1 MVLACPS
8 MLAELLAAA
17 SIAVGSMAAKT
28 VTPPSTVGTVLTKD
42 KLALGRLH
50 DLLASISARMREA
63 STPDDVPWL
72 VSSKVF
78 DPEFLDLIDESEV
91 LLDST
96 DLHDLVEHAGQGLP
110 GELQEV
116 GAMMSVAFQVAEAL
130 RARSHQETE
139 DTPTDLLD
147 SEDTPTEVSIPREP
161 TVDELIGND
170 RIPRRVRDAI
180 YGSYA
185 AAVCTIALLDPR
197 PLPGWLRAELQR
209 RAVEGHREGL
219 RLLLAVA
226 HRAGIALPRSPLVDT
241 LEPLDLDAAEREH
254 LRERSAFQRG
264 LAAAELLRPT

>member
-1 MVLACPS
+1 VLACLS

-28 VTPPSTVGTVLTKD
+28 MTPPTVAGMVGAKD
-42 KLALGRLH
+42 KLALGRLSE
-50 DLLASISARMREA
+50 LLADIASRMREA
-63 STPDDVPWL
+63 SAPDDVPWL

-78 DPEFLDLIDESEV
+78 EPDFLDLIDEAEV

-110 GELQEV
+110 GELREV

-130 RARSHQETE
+130 RVHAEAEAEH
-139 DTPTDLLD
+139 TPTDLLD
-147 SEDTPTEVSIPREP
+147 SEDTPTDEPRLLEP
-161 TVDELIGND
+161 TVEEVVSSD
-170 RIPRRVRDAI
+170 RIPRRIRDAI
-180 YGSYA
+180 YGGYA
-185 AAVCTIALLDPR
+185 SAVCTIALLDPR
-197 PLPGWLRAELQR
+197 PMPRWLRDDLQR
-209 RAVEGHREGL
+209 RAVEGHRDSL

-226 HRAGIALPRSPLVDT
+226 RRAGIPLPHSPLVDA

-264 LAAAELLRPT
+264 LEAADRLRPA

>member
-1 MVLACPS
+1 MLACPS

-17 SIAVGSMAAKT
+17 SIAVGSMTAKT
-28 VTPPSTVGTVLTKD
+28 MTPPNAVGMVAKD
-42 KLALGRLH
+42 KLALGRLC
-50 DLLASISARMREA
+50 DLLAGIAGRMREA

-78 DPEFLDLIDESEV
+78 DPEFLDLIDESEA

-96 DLHDLVEHAGQGLP
+96 DLHDLVEYAGQGLP
-110 GELQEV
+110 RELGEL

-130 RARSHQETE
+130 RARTHLETE

-147 SEDTPTEVSIPREP
+147 SEDTPTELNIPREP

-185 AAVCTIALLDPR
+185 SAVCTIALLDPR

-226 HRAGIALPRSPLVDT
+226 RRAGITLPGSPLVDA
-241 LEPLDLDAAEREH
+241 LEPFDLAAAEREH
-254 LRERSAFQRG
+254 LHERSAFQRG
-264 LAAAELLRPT
+264 LAAAEQLRPA